1 MWKKNKKLYID
12 YLQFYAESLVSST
25 RLFDVIS
32 RNKGLGLQIADSNT
46 LSNDKGSIR
55 IYFNDKGIRLH
66 LTGSFFKA
74 DNLNDNI
81 SEAKQVLK
89 IIDVHKVLKPFL
101 ISRIDIAENHYGK
114 TLKNYF
120 ITNKHKSELT
130 EIKNDGKLNSI
141 YLGKRSSKS
150 VLYRCYDKRADLN
163 GHKASIER
171 FGTIEYCKSEYELKR
186 DIARKY
192 DLDTSADLVV
202 SKIEKVYKWI
212 SSSKRVHFV
221 NPAFIPE
228 KKVEKCYIA
237 KPDSK
242 DIEKLHKMVK
252 GIYEKNFDQEQGLD
266 SIAKIKEQV
275 YGIC

>member
-1 MWKKNKKLYID
+1 NKILYLD
-12 YLQFYAESLVSST
+12 YLQFYAESLISSSK
-25 RLFDVIS
+25 LWDILS
-32 RNKGLGLQIADSNT
+32 RNNNLGLQIQDAHT
-46 LSNDKGSIR
+46 LANDTGSVR
-55 IYFNDKGIRLH
+55 IYFNDQGVRLH
-66 LTGSFFKA
+66 LTGSFFQA

-89 IIDVHKVLKPFL
+89 ILSVHKVLRPFL

-114 TLKNYF
+114 SLKNYF
-120 ITNKHKSELT
+120 ITNKHNSELT
-130 EIKNDGKLNSI
+130 EIKNNGKLNSI

-150 VLYRCYDKRADLN
+150 VLYRCYDKRADEA
-163 GHKASIER
+163 GHKTSIKR
-171 FGTIEYCKSEYELKR
+171 FGTIEYVKSEYELKR

-192 DLDTSADLVV
+192 DLDTSADLSV

-221 NPAFIPE
+221 NPAFVPE
-228 KKVEKCYIA
+228 QKVKKCYIA

-252 GIYEKNFDQEQGLD
+252 GIYEKNFDKHEGLD
-266 SIAKIKEQV
+266 SIEKIKEQV
-275 YGIC
+275 YGVC